1 MTVACVSVIFKL
13 RIFYIQSKLPTAEAT
28 FSGMMNMTQ
37 VRSQMKKTKNKKALW
52 TEHNVL
58 M

>member
-28 FSGMMNMTQ
+28 FSGMMN
-37 VRSQMKKTKNKKALW
+37 VRSQMKKTKNKKAL
-52 TEHNVL
+52 
-58 M
+58 